1 MNRTHLQYAL
11 IKPAAVRQ
19 VKFPGGP
26 HSLPSLITPRVRQ
39 WYSFIRA
46 RASRWGPLVVQ
57 NALSR
62 RVSKLVVVP
71 ARSRCSTSLF
81 FPLHGVSLFF
91 FFFFLTHLSLSSGR
105 RQPLPT
111 ACNSHMKP
119 NLTEISTKKTFPPFR
134 LLFIKNEN
142 NVFVII
148 TV

>member
-71 ARSRCSTSLF
+71 ASGGDKRRLNLWSPPALGAPPPYSFLYTAFLF
-81 FPLHGVSLFF
+81 FSSSSSSPISHYHQGGVNHCL
-91 FFFFLTHLSLSSGR
+91 
-105 RQPLPT
+105 LP
-111 ACNSHMKP
+111 
-119 NLTEISTKKTFPPFR
+119 
-134 LLFIKNEN
+134 
-142 NVFVII
+142 VIA
-148 TV
+148 TWSRT